1 MPKKTAAT
9 ATPAKDSKTA
19 DATQKKGAKKGI
31 KTKTLKEIK
40 KLPVF
45 DKRPRNYGIGGD
57 IQPKRDLSRF
67 VKWPRYVRVQRQRR
81 ILSQRL
87 KVPPTINQFSKTVD
101 KATAVQLF
109 KFLNKYRPE
118 TKKAK
123 KQRLLKVAADQAKNQ
138 SVDLKA
144 PLAVKYGFNNV
155 VGAIESK
162 KAKLVVIAHD
172 VNPIELVVY
181 IPTLCKKMN
190 IPYCIVKSKS
200 RLGTLVYRK
209 SCTSVAII
217 DVNKDDK
224 NELVNLQSIFTE
236 SFNKNLELRKQWG
249 GGRLPNKHNEAKRKR
264 EKAIAKELA
273 AKQKK

>member
-123 KQRLLKVAADQAKNQ
+123 K
-138 SVDLKA
+138 
-144 PLAVKYGFNNV
+144 
-155 VGAIESK
+155 
-162 KAKLVVIAHD
+162 
-172 VNPIELVVY
+172 
-181 IPTLCKKMN
+181 T
-190 IPYCIVKSKS
+190 
-200 RLGTLVYRK
+200 T
-209 SCTSVAII
+209 TS
-217 DVNKDDK
+217 
-224 NELVNLQSIFTE
+224 
-236 SFNKNLELRKQWG
+236 
-249 GGRLPNKHNEAKRKR
+249 
-264 EKAIAKELA
+264 
-273 AKQKK
+273 